1 MIAEYFSKRDELID
15 FRAQPLDELLATRTL
30 IDEVL
35 KELRTLRSFAEL
47 GNGERGTEVALYLV
61 KRCCARTLSGMVD
74 HFGIGHYWTVSWN
87 CRAIESRMAK
97 EETLR
102 DRIENTVASIS

>member
-35 KELRTLRSFAEL
+35 KELRTLRSSAE
-47 GNGERGTEVALYLV
+47 
-61 KRCCARTLSGMVD
+61 
-74 HFGIGHYWTVSWN
+74 
-87 CRAIESRMAK
+87 
-97 EETLR
+97 
-102 DRIENTVASIS
+102 